1 MLSIPETVCCMIED
15 SGAGIDSAH
24 LLHLFESFF
33 TTKGTGM
40 GLPISPSIIEAHD
53 GHIRGNDSTLG
64 AVRFSFDLP
73 SNGEG

>member
-33 TTKGTGM
+33 TTGI
-40 GLPISPSIIEAHD
+40 GLPISRSIIEAHD
-53 GHIRGNDSTLG
+53 GHIRADNDSTLG